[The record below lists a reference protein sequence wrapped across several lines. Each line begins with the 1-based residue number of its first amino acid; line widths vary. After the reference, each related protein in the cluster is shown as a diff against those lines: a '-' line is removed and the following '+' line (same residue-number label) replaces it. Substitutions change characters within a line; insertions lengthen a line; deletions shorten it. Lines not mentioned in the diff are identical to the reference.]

1 MTRQTAT
8 NLTGLLNVTDSSF
21 LVNVKVL
28 PPLAEH
34 FRQALYK
41 METGGD
47 SKQSSSRYI
56 WSGRLSGLDIL
67 FWDQS
72 LIYKS
77 NNNVTHCRFTQL

>member
-21 LVNVKVL
+21 LVNVEVL
-28 PPLAEH
+28 PPLTEH

-41 METGGD
+41 METRGD